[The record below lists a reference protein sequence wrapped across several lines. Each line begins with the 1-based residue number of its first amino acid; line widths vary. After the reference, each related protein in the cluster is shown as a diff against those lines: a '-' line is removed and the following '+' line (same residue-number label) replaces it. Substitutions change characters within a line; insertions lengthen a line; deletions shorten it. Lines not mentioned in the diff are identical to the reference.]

1 MRFIKWLR
9 KGIFTMVATLLVLAL
24 IKILEMDEL
33 KDDYS
38 LGCMGL
44 IVVAAVVYIVCV
56 IF

>member
-1 MRFIKWLR
+1 MRIIR
-9 KGIFTMVATLLVLAL
+9 CICKGISTIIATLLVLAL
-24 IKILEMDEL
+24 IKIWEMDEL

-44 IVVAAVVYIVCV
+44 IVVAAVVYIVCL

>member
-1 MRFIKWLR
+1 MKLIKWLY
-9 KGIFTMVATLLVLAL
+9 KGIFTMVATLLALAL

-33 KDDYS
+33 KDNYS

-44 IVVAAVVYIVCV
+44 IVVAAVVYVVCL